1 MQSLK
6 SSAKK
11 FSKARKK
18 VSDGNEILRT
28 SREYA
33 SSTTVH
39 GVAYVFDHRHPV
51 VARIFWSICVVL
63 AISLTSYQMTSLY
76 TQWEDDPVIT
86 TLDTVALPIEDIEF
100 PAVTICPQG
109 AVKEIMDSVLFK
121 QLKEYIMEKKLNE
134 SRKKREVFGM
144 RKKEW
149 NLTYEEMM
157 IEAEEFLK
165 DVYPGAKETPK
176 NFVLLMEADDPEIAI
191 QNEAVLIPAADQT
204 CNQTE
209 NMETYNNL
217 NKQLNNDSCPD
228 GFELFDGYGCVHTS
242 ASKMPYD
249 DALDYCKEQGGA
261 ELLLIDSDDALKAI
275 QQYNII
281 GKPTKHTYE
290 YNS

>member
-1 MQSLK
+1 MKSLK
-6 SSAKK
+6 SSAKN

-121 QLKEYIMEKKLNE
+121 QLKEYIMEKKFNE
-134 SRKKREVFGM
+134 NRKKRDAFGM
-144 RKKEW
+144 GKKEW

-165 DVYPGAKETPK
+165 DIYPGAKETPK
-176 NFVLLMEADDPEIAI
+176 NLVILMESDDPELVV
-191 QNEAVLIPAADQT
+191 QNEAVLIPATEKT
-204 CNQTE
+204 CNQTANVE
-209 NMETYNNL
+209 AYENL
-217 NKQLNNDSCPD
+217 NKHLNNDSCPD
-228 GFELFDGYGCVHTS
+228 GFETIEGYGCVHTS
-242 ASKMPYD
+242 AYEMSYD
-249 DALDYCKEQGGA
+249 EATEYCNGQGGA
-261 ELLLIDSDDALKAI
+261 ELLLLNSNEALKI
-275 QQYNII
+275 LHDYEVI
-281 GKPTKHTYE
+281 GIF
-290 YNS
+290 